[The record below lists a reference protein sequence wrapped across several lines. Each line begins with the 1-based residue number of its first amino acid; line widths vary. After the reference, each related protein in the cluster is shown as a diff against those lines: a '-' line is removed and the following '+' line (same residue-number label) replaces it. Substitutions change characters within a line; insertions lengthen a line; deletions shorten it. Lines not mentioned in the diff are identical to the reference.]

1 MKYRRSI
8 LPAILKTLPL
18 TVFNL
23 MAFSILYAFEWWYT
37 MLIINSIFT
46 FFTIVEI
53 LDHYLDY
60 ITISNDEVYIH
71 YRNWLFHEESK
82 NIPKNQIS
90 NITATQSFWQRL
102 FLMWNLTFSAQWID
116 YKFDNITQVNK
127 IKALLN

>member
-1 MKYRRSI
+1 MKFHKSI

-23 MAFSILYAFEWWYT
+23 MAFSFLYAFEWWYA
-37 MLIINSIFT
+37 MLIINWLFT
-46 FFTIVEI
+46 FFI
-53 LDHYLDY
+53 LAAIIDDYLDY
-60 ITISNDEVYIH
+60 IKISDEEVYIH

-82 NIPKNQIS
+82 NIPRNQIS

-102 FLMWNLTFSAQWID
+102 FLMWDLTFSAQWKD